1 MSTALLVAAG
11 RASAIRG
18 LGGLVGRGGSLPC
31 QRLRFCRPPPP
42 APRFFAVRFHL
53 KRRIRLLFVS
63 LKPRSDVV
71 GVKSNLPATL
81 DRRWEVCTIATTVVY
96 SLRRHA
102 KYGG

>member
-1 MSTALLVAAG
+1 MD
-11 RASAIRG
+11 
-18 LGGLVGRGGSLPC
+18 RGGSLPC

-63 LKPRSDVV
+63 LKPRGNVV
-71 GVKSNLPATL
+71 GIKPNLPATL
-81 DRRWEVCTIATTVVY
+81 DRRGEILAIAPAVIY
-96 SLRRHA
+96 SLRRQA